1 MIAAVAAT
9 LRQFEY
15 VREWDDEFL
24 KLFPHR
30 FDYIYALHP
39 EPGTKPDWKTQ
50 SNHPLSDRLIRQ
62 GAYLYGVRFGAQT
75 NYLMLDIDSSSIY
88 HPRRDEFAIHRIQAA
103 LEPLGLVCNVA
114 CTSSYS
120 GGIHVYFPFT
130 EPQSSWEIAL
140 VATTL
145 LENAGFKI
153 APGLLEIFP
162 NPKGYVAEGNKSLYA
177 AHRLP
182 LQAGS
187 YILNQDW
194 AQTISHQ
201 STFVTNWKFA
211 QARNDINSLQLT
223 QILKQARR
231 KQYRISGNAQKF
243 LNDLNAEIELGWTEP
258 GQTNHLLGRIAMR
271 EYIFRHVIDGGKPLA
286 GQTLAAAISQVAR
299 SLPGFDQWC
308 NHRNELEQKAAY
320 WVRSVEASPYYHYGH
335 GKKLEIAQL
344 EEPAEP
350 KINWNQQQTDNARQR
365 ITAAISDLL
374 NKNALP
380 VQAKARCIALSAYSI
395 SATTLYKHKNLWHPD
410 FLLNSTNSPSESPES
425 LPYGELHPLPPNSAN
440 VESPESLPYGELHP
454 VLPNKLVGLDG
465 EGAAPQPPSLSPAN
479 EVGGCGGFSTGREP
493 DSAAPN
499 TKSEP
504 QLEKVNAALRD
515 GTLRDVYWSS
525 THDCR
530 CVVFHNGIIMPVEQ
544 WVNQQPQLD
553 APLEP
558 ASEGIEL
565 VRRVIEQIKAK
576 EAARKAEKLAEQI
589 RSFDIF
595 P

>member
-1 MIAAVAAT
+1 MTLAVAAT
-9 LRQFEY
+9 PRQFEY

-62 GAYLYGVRFGAQT
+62 GAYLYGVRFRAQT

-88 HPRRDEFAIHRIQAA
+88 HPRRDPFAVHRIQDA

-130 EPQSSWEIAL
+130 EAQSSWEIAKG
-140 VATTL
+140 AATL

-153 APGLLEIFP
+153 APGQLEIFP
-162 NPKGYVAEGNKSLYA
+162 NPKGYVADENKSLYT

-182 LQAGS
+182 MQAGS
-187 YILNQDW
+187 YILNEDW
-194 AQTISHQ
+194 ALTYSHQ
-201 STFVTNWKFA
+201 STFVSHWKFA
-211 QARNDINSLQLT
+211 QARNDINSKQLT

-231 KQYRISGNAQKF
+231 KQYRISGDAQKF
-243 LNDLNAEIELGWTEP
+243 LNDLNAEIETGWTEP

-271 EYIFRHVIDGGKPLA
+271 EYIFRHAIDGGDPLE
-286 GQTLAAAISQVAR
+286 GQALAEAIFQVAQ
-299 SLPGFDQWC
+299 SLPGFNQWC
-308 NHRNELEQKAAY
+308 NHRNKLEEKAAY
-320 WVRSVEASPYYHYGH
+320 WVRSVEASHYYHYGH
-335 GKKLEIAQL
+335 GKKHQATQL
-344 EEPAEP
+344 EEPAES
-350 KINWNQQQTDNARQR
+350 KINWNQQQKDSARQR
-365 ITAAISDLL
+365 VTAALADLL

-380 VQAKARCIALSAYSI
+380 VQAKARCIALSAYGI

-410 FLLNSTNSPSESPES
+410 FLLNSTNFTSESPQA
-425 LPYGELHPLPPNSAN
+425 LPDTELHPQRLNSDD
-440 VESPESLPYGELHP
+440 VESPEALPDEELHP
-454 VLPNKLVGLDG
+454 VLPNKLMGLAG
-465 EGAAPQPPSLSPAN
+465 EGAATQQPSASPIN
-479 EVGGCGGFSTGREP
+479 EAGGCGGFST
-493 DSAAPN
+493 S
-499 TKSEP
+499 SEP
-504 QLEKVNAALRD
+504 APQVDA
-515 GTLRDVYWSS
+515 
-525 THDCR
+525 
-530 CVVFHNGIIMPVEQ
+530 
-544 WVNQQPQLD
+544 QPQLD
-553 APLEP
+553 ATSEP
-558 ASEGIEL
+558 APEGIEL

-576 EAARKAEKLAEQI
+576 KAARKADKLAEWI

>member
-1 MIAAVAAT
+1 MIAAKSQI
-9 LRQFEY
+9 RQFKY
-15 VREWDDEFL
+15 VVEWDDVFL

-30 FDYIYALHP
+30 FDYIYAPHP

-88 HPRRDEFAIHRIQAA
+88 HPRRDPFAIHRIQHA

-120 GGIHVYFPFT
+120 EGIHVYFPFT
-130 EPQSSWEIAL
+130 EAQSSWEIAL
-140 VATTL
+140 VAATL

-153 APGLLEIFP
+153 APGQLEIFP
-162 NPKGYVAEGNKSLYA
+162 NPKGYVAEENKSLYA

-182 LQAGS
+182 MQAGS
-187 YILNQDW
+187 YILNEDW
-194 AQTISHQ
+194 ALTISYQ
-201 STFVTNWKFA
+201 STFVSHWKFA

-231 KQYRISGNAQKF
+231 KQYRISGDAQKF
-243 LNDLNAEIELGWTEP
+243 LNDLNAEIETGWTEA

-271 EYIFRHVIDGGKPLA
+271 EYIFRHAIDGGDPLE
-286 GQTLAAAISQVAR
+286 GQALAEAISQVAR

-308 NHRNELEQKAAY
+308 NHRNELEEKAAY
-320 WVRSVEASPYYHYGH
+320 WVRSVEASHYYHYGH
-335 GKKLEIAQL
+335 GKKHQATQL

-350 KINWNQQQTDNARQR
+350 KITWNQQQRDSARQR
-365 ITAAISDLL
+365 ITAALADLL

-380 VQAKARCIALSAYSI
+380 VQAKARCIALSGYGI

-410 FLLNSTNSPSESPES
+410 FLLNSTNYHSESPQA
-425 LPYGELHPLPPNSAN
+425 LPDTELHPQKLNSDDL
-440 VESPESLPYGELHP
+440 ESPQALPDTELHP
-454 VLPNKLVGLDG
+454 ALLNKLLGLAG
-465 EGAAPQPPSLSPAN
+465 EGAASQQPSASPTN
-479 EVGGCGGFSTGREP
+479 DEGGCGGFSTRGEP
-493 DSAAPN
+493 VPQAA
-499 TKSEP
+499 
-504 QLEKVNAALRD
+504 D
-515 GTLRDVYWSS
+515 
-525 THDCR
+525 H
-530 CVVFHNGIIMPVEQ
+530 
-544 WVNQQPQLD
+544 PQLD
-553 APLEP
+553 APSAPLP
-558 ASEGIEL
+558 EGIEL

-576 EAARKAEKLAEQI
+576 KAARKAEKLAERL